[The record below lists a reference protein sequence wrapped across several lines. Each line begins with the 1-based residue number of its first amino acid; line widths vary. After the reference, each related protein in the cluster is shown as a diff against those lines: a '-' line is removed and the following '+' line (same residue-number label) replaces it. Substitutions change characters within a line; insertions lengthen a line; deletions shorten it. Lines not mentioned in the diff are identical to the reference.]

1 MVTIVDGVA
10 HTSMKNRRMYKYS
23 LGTEV
28 QGAEYI
34 QGVLISLAE
43 GKIVKRKRW
52 SGENWYTLDVGNVYL
67 EDEIKEI
74 TYE

>member
-1 MVTIVDGVA
+1 
-10 HTSMKNRRMYKYS
+10 MYKYS

-34 QGVLISLAE
+34 QGNLISIAE
-43 GKIVKRKRW
+43 GKIIKRKRW
-52 SGENWYTLDVGNVYL
+52 SGENWYTLGVRNVYL

-74 TYE
+74 THE

>member
-1 MVTIVDGVA
+1 
-10 HTSMKNRRMYKYS
+10 MYKYS

-34 QGVLISLAE
+34 QGDLVSIAE
-43 GKIVKRKRW
+43 GKIIKRKRW

-74 TYE
+74 THEQIYNRTNTILNIKIFM

>member
-1 MVTIVDGVA
+1 M
-10 HTSMKNRRMYKYS
+10 MYKYS

-34 QGVLISLAE
+34 QGNLISIAE
-43 GKIVKRKRW
+43 GKIIKRKRC

-74 TYE
+74 THE

>member
-1 MVTIVDGVA
+1 
-10 HTSMKNRRMYKYS
+10 MYKYL

-34 QGVLISLAE
+34 QGNLVSIAE

-52 SGENWYTLDVGNVYL
+52 SGENWYTLDVGEVFL
-67 EDEIKEI
+67 EDEIKAL
-74 TYE
+74 TGK

>member
-1 MVTIVDGVA
+1 M
-10 HTSMKNRRMYKYS
+10 MYKYS

-34 QGVLISLAE
+34 QGDLVSIAE
-43 GKIVKRKRW
+43 GRIVKRKRW
-52 SGENWYTLDVGNVYL
+52 SGENWYTLDVGKVYL

-74 TYE
+74 KHE

>member
-1 MVTIVDGVA
+1 M
-10 HTSMKNRRMYKYS
+10 MYKYS

-34 QGVLISLAE
+34 QGDLISIAE

-52 SGENWYTLDVGNVYL
+52 SGENWYTLDVGKVFL
-67 EDEIKEI
+67 ENEIR
-74 TYE
+74 

>member
-1 MVTIVDGVA
+1 
-10 HTSMKNRRMYKYS
+10 MYKYS

-34 QGVLISLAE
+34 QGNLVSIAE

-52 SGENWYTLDVGNVYL
+52 SEENWYTLDVGEVFL
-67 EDEIKEI
+67 EDEIKEK
-74 TYE
+74 

>member
-1 MVTIVDGVA
+1 M
-10 HTSMKNRRMYKYS
+10 RYKYS

-28 QGAEYI
+28 QGEEYI
-34 QGVLISLAE
+34 QGNLVSIAE

-52 SGENWYTLDVGNVYL
+52 SGEIWYTLDVGEVFL

-74 TYE
+74 

>member
-1 MVTIVDGVA
+1 M
-10 HTSMKNRRMYKYS
+10 MYKYS

-34 QGVLISLAE
+34 QGDLVSIAE
-43 GKIVKRKRW
+43 GRILKIKSW
-52 SGENWYTLDVGNVYL
+52 SGENWYTLDVGKVYL

-74 TYE
+74 THE

>member
-1 MVTIVDGVA
+1 M
-10 HTSMKNRRMYKYS
+10 MYKYS

-34 QGVLISLAE
+34 QGDLVSIAE
-43 GKIVKRKRW
+43 GRIVKRKRW

-74 TYE
+74 THE

>member
-1 MVTIVDGVA
+1 VT
-10 HTSMKNRRMYKYS
+10 YKYP

-34 QGVLISLAE
+34 QGVLVSIAE

-52 SGENWYTLDVGNVYL
+52 SGENWYTLDGGIVFL
-67 EDEIKEI
+67 EDEVKEI
-74 TYE
+74 THE

>member
-1 MVTIVDGVA
+1 MI
-10 HTSMKNRRMYKYS
+10 YKYS

-28 QGAEYI
+28 QGASYI
-34 QGVLISLAE
+34 QGDRVSLME

-52 SGENWYTLDVGNVYL
+52 SGENWYTVGNYKWNGEYFTQVYL

-74 TYE
+74 TDE